1 MEEKEFTD
9 LPERENRTEKREAP
23 ANAPKS
29 SANKKTTPLKKNGN
43 ADFKRRY
50 FDYYDDIKIS
60 DRQDW

>member
-1 MEEKEFTD
+1 MEET
-9 LPERENRTEKREAP
+9 P
-23 ANAPKS
+23 ANAPES
-29 SANKKTTPLKKNGN
+29 AANKKTAPLKKNGN